1 MSSKSGE
8 KFIAW
13 GKKRF
18 PPKSWMSEAAVIVK
32 KAEGSCLTTLD
43 GKKIIDFTSQ
53 WQSNNVGNVH
63 PEVLEAS
70 VDALKRYGFLIPAL
84 GMVPEAY
91 ELAEKLVEIS
101 PGKRFSRVTYE
112 VSGTEAVEAGVS
124 YSLAYKDR
132 PLIISFIKQY
142 HGMSLGAKNIG
153 SLSSDIRRFNET
165 FQGGVLFA
173 PYPLTYGVPFKESP
187 EEYADFC
194 LWYIEDH
201 ILKYISR
208 PDRIAGILF
217 EPIIGE
223 GGCWIPP
230 DNFIPG
236 LKKLADE
243 YDWALICDEV
253 LVGFGRTGKMWSI
266 EHWNIDTDLMP
277 IGKALSGGLMPLA
290 GCMGTEEA
298 MGGTEAYSCS
308 TFGGHP
314 ASYAA
319 ALKNIEIIEREKLCD
334 RAARLGE
341 EALKRMKEWVGE
353 YEIVGDAR
361 GKGLMLAIDMIKA
374 KKKPGM
380 FPENVEVAEK
390 TYYQSIEEEVLPLWG
405 TGDTHLRIVPPL
417 NIPKELLDQ
426 GLAKM
431 EEAIK
436 KIQKSL

>member
-1 MSSKSGE
+1 M
-8 KFIAW
+8 
-13 GKKRF
+13 GKKAVS

-63 PEVLEAS
+63 PEVLETS

-112 VSGTEAVEAGVS
+112 VSGTEAAEAGVS
-124 YSLAYKDR
+124 YALAYKDR

-173 PYPLTYGVPFKESP
+173 PYPLTYGVPFKGSP

-194 LWYIEDH
+194 LWYIEDQ

-208 PDRIAGILF
+208 SERIAGILF

-223 GGCWIPP
+223 GGYWVPP
-230 DNFIPG
+230 DNF
-236 LKKLADE
+236 
-243 YDWALICDEV
+243 
-253 LVGFGRTGKMWSI
+253 
-266 EHWNIDTDLMP
+266 
-277 IGKALSGGLMPLA
+277 
-290 GCMGTEEA
+290 
-298 MGGTEAYSCS
+298 
-308 TFGGHP
+308 
-314 ASYAA
+314 
-319 ALKNIEIIEREKLCD
+319 
-334 RAARLGE
+334 
-341 EALKRMKEWVGE
+341 
-353 YEIVGDAR
+353 
-361 GKGLMLAIDMIKA
+361 
-374 KKKPGM
+374 
-380 FPENVEVAEK
+380 FP
-390 TYYQSIEEEVLPLWG
+390 
-405 TGDTHLRIVPPL
+405 D
-417 NIPKELLDQ
+417 
-426 GLAKM
+426 
-431 EEAIK
+431 
-436 KIQKSL
+436 